1 MTHFRFPH
9 RRLPLWLMAATLFL
23 ALGAQAQRRD
33 GIPELRRPR
42 LVVGMMVDQMR
53 WDYLIRYADRYGDRG
68 FRRLMREGWNCN
80 RTRID
85 YIPSIT
91 AVGHTSVWTGSVP
104 AIHGI
109 TGNYFLLDGQP
120 VYCTADTT
128 VRALGAK
135 SATESAACHSPHR
148 LLVTTLGDE
157 LRLATNFRSRVIG
170 VALKDRAS
178 ILPAGHGAN
187 AAYWFDYKGGNFV
200 SSTYYMERL
209 PKWVENFNK
218 RQLPRRYMQTY
229 LKERGDGAHWPLLYP
244 ADTYTQSTPDAQ
256 PWEDELS
263 RTDVR
268 YTPYGMTLTFDMA
281 RAAIEGEG
289 LGTTTPDSVNAP
301 DMLCLSISSTDM
313 LGHLLGPNSILME
326 DLYLRL
332 DRELGEFLDYLDARV
347 GKGNYLFF
355 LTADHAAMHNSEFMR
370 QRNLPN
376 GSFPYNRLAQQLSQE
391 IGCGVYYTNL
401 QYLLEDTAQTDKAL
415 SWLREQ
421 PEVAYAFRPDR
432 IPDYVPA
439 PIRTCAANGY
449 CPHRSG
455 TIQLVPRSGLLE
467 DGASA
472 DELNRPGHLRKGT
485 THSLWVA
492 DDTHIPLIFYGYNVG
507 RAWDNAPHSICDIA
521 ATVAALLNIQE
532 PSGCVGKPIDVRK

>member
-1 MTHFRFPH
+1 MKRLSVLYFFLTAWLCVTH
-9 RRLPLWLMAATLFL
+9 
-23 ALGAQAQRRD
+23 AQPRTD
-33 GIPELRRPR
+33 IPELKRPR
-42 LVVGMMVDQMR
+42 LVVGLMVDQMR
-53 WDYLIRYADRYGDRG
+53 WDYLIRYADRYGDNG

-80 RTRID
+80 RTYIN

-109 TGNYFLLDGQP
+109 TGNDFLLDGTR
-120 VYCTADTT
+120 VYCTADTA
-128 VRALGAK
+128 VHGLGTK
-135 SATESAACHSPHR
+135 TATDPAACHSPHN

-170 VALKDRAS
+170 VAIKDRAS
-178 ILPAGHGAN
+178 ILPAGHSAN

-200 SSTYYMERL
+200 SSTYYMDKL
-209 PKWVENFNK
+209 PKWVVDFNK
-218 RQLPRRYMQTY
+218 RQLPRHYMQTY
-229 LKERGDGAHWPLLYP
+229 LKERGDGTHWPLLYP
-244 ADTYTQSTPDAQ
+244 ADTYTQSTADLQ

-268 YTPYGMTLTFDMA
+268 YTPYGNTLTFDMA

-289 LGTTTPDSVNAP
+289 LGTTDTDGNVP

-332 DRELGEFLDYLDARV
+332 DRELGDFLDYLDAKV

-370 QRNLPN
+370 QRSLPN
-376 GSFPYNRLAQQLSQE
+376 GSFPYARLAEQLSRE
-391 IGCGVYYTNL
+391 IGCKVQYINL
-401 QYLLEDTAQTDKAL
+401 QFQLEDTAQTEKAL
-415 SWLREQ
+415 RWLRQQ
-421 PEVAYAFRPDR
+421 PEVAYAFRPDCV
-432 IPDYVPA
+432 PEYVPTA
-439 PIRTCAANGY
+439 IRTRAMNGY
-449 CPHRSG
+449 CPHRSA
-455 TIQLVPRSGLLE
+455 TIQLIPRSGLLE

-472 DELNRPGHLRKGT
+472 EELSQPNHIRKGT
-485 THSLWVA
+485 THSLWVP
-492 DDTHIPLIFYGYNVG
+492 DDTHIPLIFFGSDVPHG
-507 RAWDNAPHSICDIA
+507 WDNRTHHITDIA

-532 PSGCVGKPIDVRK
+532 PSGCVGEAIIF